1 MQNELFQIRKITKLR
16 SKSTSREIVKMQA
29 NRQQTGRI

>member
-1 MQNELFQIRKITKLR
+1 MQNELFQIKIIKLR